1 VRQAARGAAEL
12 TASIADV
19 NRGAAETGTASAQV
33 FASAQSLSRESSRLK
48 GDVGKFL
55 ATVRNQ

>member
-1 VRQAARGAAEL
+1 
-12 TASIADV
+12 V

-48 GDVGKFL
+48 GEVGKFL